1 MATVNQILERVSRL
15 RPVQAAEDADL
26 ARWLLELEGRLWDE
40 LAGESAL
47 PRPPRLQEEP
57 TGEETGEEEGT
68 VPSTPLTPA
77 WPPAAPA
84 RAWPADGDMPLL
96 APAPYDRLYDLWLTA
111 QLEFALQEYA
121 GYNNTISLFNEA
133 SQAFAA
139 WFRRRFPGKPR
150 HGFVH
155 VFS

>member
-1 MATVNQILERVSRL
+1 MATINQILERVSRL

-47 PRPPRLQEEP
+47 HRPPEP
-57 TGEETGEEEGT
+57 PEPQPEGTGEEGT

>member
-1 MATVNQILERVSRL
+1 MATINQILERVSRL

-47 PRPPRLQEEP
+47 PRPPEP
-57 TGEETGEEEGT
+57 PEPQPEGTGEEGT

-96 APAPYDRLYDLWLTA
+96 AHAPYDRLYDLWLTA

-139 WFRRRFPGKPR
+139 WFRRRFPGKPS

>member
-1 MATVNQILERVSRL
+1 MATINEILERSARL
-15 RPVQAAEDADL
+15 RPIQAAEDADL

-47 PRPPRLQEEP
+47 PRPPEP
-57 TGEETGEEEGT
+57 PEPQPEGTGEEGT

-139 WFRRRFPGKPR
+139 WFRRRFPGRPR

>member
-1 MATVNQILERVSRL
+1 MATINQILERVSRL

-47 PRPPRLQEEP
+47 PRPPEP
-57 TGEETGEEEGT
+57 PEPQPEGTGEEGT

-121 GYNNTISLFNEA
+121 GYNKTISLFNEA

-139 WFRRRFPGKPR
+139 WFRRRFPGRPR

>member
-1 MATVNQILERVSRL
+1 MATINQILERVSRL

-47 PRPPRLQEEP
+47 PRPPEP
-57 TGEETGEEEGT
+57 PEPQPEGTGEEGT
-68 VPSTPLTPA
+68 VPSTPITPA

>member
-1 MATVNQILERVSRL
+1 MATINQILERVSRL

-47 PRPPRLQEEP
+47 PRPPEP
-57 TGEETGEEEGT
+57 PEPQPEGTGEEGT

-96 APAPYDRLYDLWLTA
+96 APAPYDRLSDLWLTA

>member
-1 MATVNQILERVSRL
+1 MFASFREITGSRENL
-15 RPVQAAEDADL
+15 GL
-26 ARWLLELEGRLWDE
+26 GGRT
-40 LAGESAL
+40 
-47 PRPPRLQEEP
+47 PP
-57 TGEETGEEEGT
+57 
-68 VPSTPLTPA
+68 PA

>member
-1 MATVNQILERVSRL
+1 MATINQILERVSRL

-47 PRPPRLQEEP
+47 PRPPEP
-57 TGEETGEEEGT
+57 PEPQPEGTGEEGT

-111 QLEFALQEYA
+111 QLEFALQENA

>member
-1 MATVNQILERVSRL
+1 MATINQILERVSRL

-47 PRPPRLQEEP
+47 PRPPEP
-57 TGEETGEEEGT
+57 PEPQPEGTGEEGT

-139 WFRRRFPGKPR
+139 WFRRRFPGRPR

>member
-1 MATVNQILERVSRL
+1 MATINQILERVSRL

-47 PRPPRLQEEP
+47 PRPPEP
-57 TGEETGEEEGT
+57 PEPQPEGTGEEGT

-155 VFS
+155 GFS

>member
-1 MATVNQILERVSRL
+1 MATINQILERVSRL

-47 PRPPRLQEEP
+47 PRPPEP
-57 TGEETGEEEGT
+57 PEPQPEGTGEEGT

-155 VFS
+155 VFC

>member
-1 MATVNQILERVSRL
+1 MATINQILERVSRL

-47 PRPPRLQEEP
+47 PRPPEP
-57 TGEETGEEEGT
+57 PEPQPEGTGEGGT

-139 WFRRRFPGKPR
+139 WFRRRFPGRPR

>member
-1 MATVNQILERVSRL
+1 MATINQILERVSRL

-47 PRPPRLQEEP
+47 PRPPEP
-57 TGEETGEEEGT
+57 PEPQPEGTGEEGT

-96 APAPYDRLYDLWLTA
+96 APAPSDRLYDLWLTA

>member
-1 MATVNQILERVSRL
+1 MATINQILERVSRL

-47 PRPPRLQEEP
+47 PRPPEP
-57 TGEETGEEEGT
+57 PEPQPEGTGEEGT

-139 WFRRRFPGKPR
+139 WFRRRFPGRPR
-150 HGFVH
+150 H

>member
-47 PRPPRLQEEP
+47 PRPPEP
-57 TGEETGEEEGT
+57 PEPQPEGTGEEGT
-68 VPSTPLTPA
+68 VPSAPLTPA
-77 WPPAAPA
+77 WPPAAPPRALAAHGANA
-84 RAWPADGDMPLL
+84 RLG
-96 APAPYDRLYDLWLTA
+96 PAPYDRLYDLWLTA

>member
-1 MATVNQILERVSRL
+1 MATINQILERVSRL

-47 PRPPRLQEEP
+47 PRPPEP
-57 TGEETGEEEGT
+57 PEPQPEGTGEEGT

-139 WFRRRFPGKPR
+139 WFRRRFPGRPR

-155 VFS
+155 AFS

>member
-1 MATVNQILERVSRL
+1 MATINQILERVSRL

-47 PRPPRLQEEP
+47 PRPPEP
-57 TGEETGEEEGT
+57 PEPQPEGTGEEGT

-77 WPPAAPA
+77 WPPSAPA
-84 RAWPADGDMPLL
+84 RAWPTDGDMPLL

>member
-1 MATVNQILERVSRL
+1 MATINQILERVSRL

-47 PRPPRLQEEP
+47 PRPPEP
-57 TGEETGEEEGT
+57 PEPQPEGTGEEGT

>member
-1 MATVNQILERVSRL
+1 MATINQILERVSRL

-47 PRPPRLQEEP
+47 PRPPEP
-57 TGEETGEEEGT
+57 PEPQPEGTGEEGT

-84 RAWPADGDMPLL
+84 WAWPADGDMPLL

>member
-1 MATVNQILERVSRL
+1 MATINQILERVSRL

-47 PRPPRLQEEP
+47 PRPPEP
-57 TGEETGEEEGT
+57 PEPQPEGTGEEGT
-68 VPSTPLTPA
+68 VPSTPLPPP
-77 WPPAAPA
+77 WPPAPPPPA
-84 RAWPADGDMPLL
+84 RPADGDMPLL

>member
-1 MATVNQILERVSRL
+1 MATINQILERVSRL

-47 PRPPRLQEEP
+47 PRPHRPQEEP
-57 TGEETGEEEGT
+57 TGEETGEEGT

>member
-47 PRPPRLQEEP
+47 PRPPEP
-57 TGEETGEEEGT
+57 PEPQPEGTGEEGT

>member
-1 MATVNQILERVSRL
+1 MATINQILERVSRL

-47 PRPPRLQEEP
+47 PRPPEP
-57 TGEETGEEEGT
+57 PESQPEGTGEEGT

>member
-1 MATVNQILERVSRL
+1 MATINQILERVSRL

-47 PRPPRLQEEP
+47 PRPPEP
-57 TGEETGEEEGT
+57 PEPQPEGTGEEGT

-139 WFRRRFPGKPR
+139 WFRRRFPGRPR
-150 HGFVH
+150 HGNVH

>member
-1 MATVNQILERVSRL
+1 MATINQILERVSRL

-47 PRPPRLQEEP
+47 PRPPRPQEEP

-77 WPPAAPA
+77 WPPAVPA

>member
-1 MATVNQILERVSRL
+1 MATINQILERVSRL

-47 PRPPRLQEEP
+47 PRSPEPPEP
-57 TGEETGEEEGT
+57 QPEGTGEEGT

>member
-1 MATVNQILERVSRL
+1 MATINQILERVSRL

-47 PRPPRLQEEP
+47 PRPPEP
-57 TGEETGEEEGT
+57 PEPQPEGTGEEGT

-111 QLEFALQEYA
+111 QLEFALQEHA
-121 GYNNTISLFNEA
+121 GSNNTISLLNEA
-133 SQAFAA
+133 RQAFAA

>member
-1 MATVNQILERVSRL
+1 MATINQILERVSRL

-47 PRPPRLQEEP
+47 PRPPRPQEEP
-57 TGEETGEEEGT
+57 TGEETGEEGT